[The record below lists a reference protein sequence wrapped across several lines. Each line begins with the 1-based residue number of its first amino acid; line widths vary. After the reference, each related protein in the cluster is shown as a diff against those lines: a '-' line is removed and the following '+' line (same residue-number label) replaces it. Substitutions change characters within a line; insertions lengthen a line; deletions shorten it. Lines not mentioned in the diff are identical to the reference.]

1 MKVSMIGCALVAGL
15 AASTHAAVV
24 SMTLISTIDTSST
37 SINTNANFVG
47 SNVSSVAW
55 NGTDLF
61 VAGYNAS
68 GTVAN
73 TGMAKLS
80 NALGASSWSSTFG
93 ALSTSSSRGFTGIAV
108 KGNTIAAGWDGGVA
122 SVNSVRAFDAVSLTQ
137 TWATGGGTPDSS
149 RRATGGA
156 NFDPGFNG
164 AGTNIGVSYI
174 TAGSGRRHL
183 MNTATG
189 NYINGQNAGGIMTF
203 QPGAT
208 TNWRG
213 HAFDTATGD
222 LYTRESNRVG
232 KAVRSGD
239 NTFVGSA
246 SNSIYQS
253 ITATA
258 VDNQNIAFASTS
270 MFGNLLFFN
279 DRSTAAI
286 GQSFSSVIKVMGT
299 DGTLH
304 TLDLGTFSAANGN
317 GAYSFSFDAASQT
330 LAVSDFANRAVY
342 IFAVP
347 TPGTLGLALAG
358 GLLAARRRR

>member
-1 MKVSMIGCALVAGL
+1 MKGSLISCAIIAGL
-15 AASTHAAVV
+15 AGSAHSAVI
-24 SMTLISTIDTSST
+24 SMTLLQTIDTSST
-37 SINTNANFVG
+37 SNAQNTNYVG

-68 GTVAN
+68 GATAN
-73 TGMAKLS
+73 TGIAKLS

-93 ALSTSSSRGFTGIAV
+93 AVSTNNSRGFTGIAIR
-108 KGNTIAAGWDGGVA
+108 GNTLAAGWDNGAG
-122 SVNSVRAFDAVSLTQ
+122 SVNSVRAFDATALTQ
-137 TWATGGGTPDSS
+137 TWATGGATPDAT
-149 RRATGGA
+149 RRASGGA

-164 AGTNIGVSYI
+164 SGTNIGVSYI
-174 TAGSGRRHL
+174 TTGSGRRHV
-183 MNTATG
+183 MNESTG

-203 QPGAT
+203 AGAT
-208 TNWRG
+208 SNWRG

-232 KAVRSGD
+232 KAIRSGD
-239 NTFVGSA
+239 NTFAGATSA
-246 SNSIYQS
+246 SIYQS
-253 ITATA
+253 TTATA

-270 MFGNLLFFN
+270 AYGNLLFFN
-279 DRSTAAI
+279 DRATATV
-286 GQSFSSVIKVMGT
+286 GQSFSSVIKCIDTAGVV
-299 DGTLH
+299 H

-330 LAVSDFANRAVY
+330 LAISDFANRSVY

-347 TPGTLGLALAG
+347 TPGTLGLAMAG